1 MTRGDL
7 ALLPTLLVRTI
18 TLPSHRATR
27 YPNACAGLLKCR
39 RDFPDVD
46 GNALASRMTK
56 SHTFGETL
64 APGKTWPNGLAL
76 SNA

>member
-1 MTRGDL
+1 MENEPLIVGGGDITTRGDL

-18 TLPSHRATR
+18 TLPFHRATR

-46 GNALASRMTK
+46 GNALA
-56 SHTFGETL
+56 
-64 APGKTWPNGLAL
+64 
-76 SNA
+76 